1 MRIRDLSVLIDLGL
15 ADCQLFKSDFVVQVE
30 PGDSVDLVVTL
41 AARLQG
47 ELPPQLERT
56 VEHPDCFLIQV
67 ATAPSRESFCIWIPK
82 LPGIDTH
89 LLNLCQLY
97 ARSS

>member
-1 MRIRDLSVLIDLGL
+1 MRIREPAEAGRDGKAESSFDP
-15 ADCQLFKSDFVVQVE
+15 AFVIEVE
-30 PGDSVDLVVTL
+30 PGDSVDLVVSL

-47 ELPPQLERT
+47 ELPPRLERT

-67 ATAPSRESFCIWIPK
+67 ATAPGRESSCVWIPK
-82 LPGIDTH
+82 LPGIDTR